1 MPSPT
6 TLRGL
11 LGHFLRGADLPT
23 VDQSVSPP
31 PVLKLAAGAGV
42 GGVRGGAGGCRSP
55 RDGGGGCRGS
65 GGRYRDG
72 RGTMRVTE
80 GAEQEKTEATAATVT
95 ATATTAA
102 GGRRQTT
109 EDPPAR
115 RRENGA
121 GGGYRSG
128 GRNTEESAYESAER
142 DGEETEEPVS

>member
-65 GGRYRDG
+65 GGSYRDG

-80 GAEQEKTEATAATVT
+80 GAATGPQGERMTKAGVT
-95 ATATTAA
+95 DTGIST
-102 GGRRQTT
+102 
-109 EDPPAR
+109 
-115 RRENGA
+115 NG
-121 GGGYRSG
+121 
-128 GRNTEESAYESAER
+128 
-142 DGEETEEPVS
+142 